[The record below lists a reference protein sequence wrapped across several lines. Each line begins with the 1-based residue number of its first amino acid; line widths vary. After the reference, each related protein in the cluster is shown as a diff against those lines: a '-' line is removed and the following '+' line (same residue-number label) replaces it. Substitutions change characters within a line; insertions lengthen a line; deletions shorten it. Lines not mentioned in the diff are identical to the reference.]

1 VRVATSAPS
10 LFLLSL
16 SLFSASRAAA
26 GAEAIE
32 ARQERRR
39 RRRRPV
45 ANGETE
51 ALHAAVLKEE
61 EQQHEMEEAAVVTSS
76 SATSGEEG
84 GHLPQ
89 GWVKRKRSR
98 RQRSEENLALC
109 LLMLARG
116 GHHRVQAPPP
126 LSTTGPAPVGA
137 EFKCSVYGK
146 SFSFYQALGGHKTS
160 HWVKLPTP
168 LAPPATATPP
178 LGGAAAPDRR
188 HPPVPLFFG
197 RRISPGHRGGIP
209 TVRSPRRAATEAW
222 TPRRPTA
229 GAAPS
234 WAVAAEAGQARP
246 RLAGRPCQ
254 PAAEPQPAATLPQ
267 ASSRCRRTDLGEGRP

>member
-1 VRVATSAPS
+1 
-10 LFLLSL
+10 
-16 SLFSASRAAA
+16 
-26 GAEAIE
+26 
-32 ARQERRR
+32 
-39 RRRRPV
+39 
-45 ANGETE
+45 
-51 ALHAAVLKEE
+51 
-61 EQQHEMEEAAVVTSS
+61 MEEAAVVTSS

-160 HWVKLPTP
+160 HWSAIFRVDLAEYELTP
-168 LAPPATATPP
+168 STLDYDGKNFTQVYAYY
-178 LGGAAAPDRR
+178 
-188 HPPVPLFFG
+188 H
-197 RRISPGHRGGIP
+197 GGIKGFNGSEQKP
-209 TVRSPRRAATEAW
+209 DS
-222 TPRRPTA
+222 
-229 GAAPS
+229 GS
-234 WAVAAEAGQARP
+234 IVASIP
-246 RLAGRPCQ
+246 
-254 PAAEPQPAATLPQ
+254 
-267 ASSRCRRTDLGEGRP
+267 